1 MGRKRYRD
9 QILAAILE
17 VCAGGEANKTQI
29 VYESGINFHTVVP
42 YLELITRNELAERVE
57 GGVPRYEA
65 TARGAKCS
73 AFQGAEE
80 MTQGRMLQ
88 PEVID

>member
-1 MGRKRYRD
+1 LKS
-9 QILAAILE
+9 
-17 VCAGGEANKTQI
+17 VPGEGASKTQI
-29 VYESGINFHTVVP
+29 VYNSNMNFRTVVP
-42 YLELITRNELAERVE
+42 YLELLVRNGLAERIE

-65 TARGAKCS
+65 TARGAKHS